1 MARPVD
7 PIEPFIRERS
17 SGLSGPEFL
26 SPDISFA
33 NGKGKIADSPVAGL
47 IKKLLERPC
56 TSLGKSVNSI
66 LIGFR
71 GHTNRPN

>member
-1 MARPVD
+1 MATPID

-17 SGLSGPEFL
+17 SGLSGLEFL

-47 IKKLLERPC
+47 VKKLIERLC
-56 TSLGKSVNSI
+56 LTTDLLQSVEWISESQ
-66 LIGFR
+66 
-71 GHTNRPN
+71 